1 MSNVQSSRY
10 LTSKSILGDAFPK
23 SGIISRTPASS
34 LFIAIIAKIENQQV
48 KYPKRVSLSDANLCF
63 IFYNW

>member
-1 MSNVQSSRY
+1 MVAAPVSFYTKTFIQFNHKPNSCVI
-10 LTSKSILGDAFPK
+10 T
-23 SGIISRTPASS
+23 
-34 LFIAIIAKIENQQV
+34 FIAIIAKIENQQV